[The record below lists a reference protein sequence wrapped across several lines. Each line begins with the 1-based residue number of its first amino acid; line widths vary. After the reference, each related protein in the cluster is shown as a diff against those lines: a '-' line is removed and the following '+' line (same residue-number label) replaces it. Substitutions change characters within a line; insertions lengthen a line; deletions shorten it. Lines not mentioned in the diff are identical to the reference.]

1 MITQKRSVLNFFD
14 NFLKQYETSLG
25 MKNPQKNQKRAKK
38 VNVRVTHDPQ
48 VQRDSHQV

>member
-1 MITQKRSVLNFFD
+1 MKHH
-14 NFLKQYETSLG
+14 E
-25 MKNPQKNQKRAKK
+25 MKNPQKTTKAKK